1 MPSWYPPTSRLRS
14 LFQISS
20 ASPSWHCPVSC
31 CSCLRVWF
39 ESDFVLWRFLLCFLA
54 APARVL
60 GCGGRAEMG
69 FFSAVL
75 GFFGFGV
82 GLTLGLGIGYYLFI
96 YFQPTD
102 VKVRSASLPWFF
114 FLCDLGVS
122 SPLRGVACRMFR
134 RMAATERGIVMISGV
149 GFQIVKCWA
158 CLEHIV

>member
-1 MPSWYPPTSRLRS
+1 
-14 LFQISS
+14 
-20 ASPSWHCPVSC
+20 
-31 CSCLRVWF
+31 
-39 ESDFVLWRFLLCFLA
+39 LA

-102 VKVRSASLPWFF
+102 VKHPVIRPLVELDTKSLEYMLPEIPLWIKNPDFDRIDWLNKF
-114 FLCDLGVS
+114 IETMWPYLDKVCATLGVLKKPQYVFS
-122 SPLRGVACRMFR
+122 KYFLLYF
-134 RMAATERGIVMISGV
+134 
-149 GFQIVKCWA
+149 FKC
-158 CLEHIV
+158 LLS